1 MYTFEHCQDIIN
13 KELEEVSLKDS
24 PVNLYE
30 PIRYILFIGGKRLR
44 PSLTLMGCNL
54 FSDKIENAIYPALA
68 IELFHNFTLMHDDL
82 MDKSEIRRNYST
94 VHKKWNENIAI
105 LSGDA
110 MLVKS
115 YEYISKCQ
123 EDLIKKALR
132 IFNEAAIKV
141 CEGQQYDMDFEDRTD
156 VSIEEYLKMIELKTA
171 SLIAGALRM
180 GALAGKS
187 ISQDTDLMYEF
198 GKNIGIA
205 FQLQDDLL
213 DVYADPT
220 VFGKSSGGDIV
231 ANKKTYLLISALNS
245 KNQELKSV
253 LRKWIEKEEFIRD
266 EKIKEITEVY
276 NKLKLKELTTARI
289 DSFFKL
295 GLKSLDKVSIS
306 DSRKIILRNLI
317 KRLIGRKK

>member
-13 KELEEVSLKDS
+13 KELEEVPLKGS

-54 FSDKIENAIYPALA
+54 FSDKIDNAIYPALA

-123 EDLIKKALR
+123 ETLIKKALS

-156 VSIEEYLKMIELKTA
+156 VSIEEYLEMIELKTA
-171 SLIAGALRM
+171 SLIAGSLRI

-187 ISQDTDLMYEF
+187 ILQDADLMHEF
-198 GKNIGIA
+198 GNNIGIA

-306 DSRKIILRNLI
+306 DNRKIILRNLI

>member
-13 KELEEVSLKDS
+13 KELEDVSFKDS

-54 FSDKIENAIYPALA
+54 FSDKIDNAIYPALA

-82 MDKSEIRRNYST
+82 MDKSDIRRNYST

-115 YEYISKCQ
+115 YECISKCQ
-123 EDLIKKALR
+123 ESLIIKALK

-141 CEGQQYDMDFEDRTD
+141 CEGQQYDMDFENRTD
-156 VSIEEYLKMIELKTA
+156 VTIDEYLEMIELKTA
-171 SLIAGALRM
+171 SLIAGSLRM

-187 ISQDTDLMYEF
+187 ISEDADLIHEF

-213 DVYADPT
+213 DVYADPS

-245 KNQELKSV
+245 KDQELRSV
-253 LRKWIEKEEFIRD
+253 LRKWIEKEKFDRD
-266 EKIKEITEVY
+266 EKIKAITEIY

-306 DSRKIILRNLI
+306 DNRKIILRNLI

>member
-13 KELEEVSLKDS
+13 KELEDISLKDS

-54 FSDKIENAIYPALA
+54 FSDKIDNAIYPALA

-123 EDLIKKALR
+123 ENLINQALK

-141 CEGQQYDMDFEDRTD
+141 CEGQQYDMDFENRTD
-156 VSIEEYLKMIELKTA
+156 VSINEYLEMIELKTA
-171 SLIAGALRM
+171 SLIAGSLSM

-187 ISQDTDLMYEF
+187 ISQDAELMHEF

-213 DVYADPT
+213 DVYADPDI
-220 VFGKSSGGDIV
+220 FGKSSGGDIV

-245 KNQELKSV
+245 KDQELKSV
-253 LRKWIEKEEFIRD
+253 LRKWIEKEEFDRD
-266 EKIKEITEVY
+266 KKIKEITEIY

-306 DSRKIILRNLI
+306 DNRKIILRNLI
-317 KRLIGRKK
+317 KRLIGREK